1 VAEPTVA
8 PTPRD
13 PVGRLRASRAGRAL
27 WGAPAAGRDYV
38 LTRALFLR
46 LLGVVYL
53 CAFASLGG
61 QIEGLIGS
69 HGLLP
74 VADYLQP
81 LEAMPLADQFMRLP
95 TLAWFNSSDGALLAM
110 CGGGVTLAALL
121 IFGILPIPCLALL
134 WLLYLSLMNIGQ
146 DFLSFQWDALLVETG
161 FLAIFFAP
169 AQLWPGRPAAA
180 APSRTVL
187 WLLRW
192 LLFRLMFMSGVV
204 KLESG
209 DPTWRGLTAL
219 DYHYWTQPLPNPAA
233 WALAQLPA
241 LFQQFSTAMTLVI
254 EICAPFLI
262 FAPRRMRLL
271 GAALLI
277 GLQLLIYGSGNFA
290 FFNLLT
296 MALGVLLLD
305 DRALRRLIPRG
316 LRPAAQAARRASPAR
331 WLITAPLAVGIL
343 LMSLIPASSFGVPLR
358 MPDAV
363 YEWADRLDGF
373 HLVNTYGLFAVM
385 TTSRPE
391 IIIEGSADG
400 RTWREYEFRYKVGD
414 VHRPP
419 PFVAPHQP
427 RLDWQMW
434 FAALGPPQGNAWFEP
449 LLRGLLQNR
458 PEIVGLLG
466 RNPFPAAPP
475 RYVRAM
481 LYSYHF
487 TDAATLAATGDW
499 WRRRPISV
507 YYPQMSLTSGPP
519 RSPGAFPRLA
529 PP

>member
-1 VAEPTVA
+1 
-8 PTPRD
+8 
-13 PVGRLRASRAGRAL
+13 
-27 WGAPAAGRDYV
+27 
-38 LTRALFLR
+38 
-46 LLGVVYL
+46 
-53 CAFASLGG
+53 
-61 QIEGLIGS
+61 
-69 HGLLP
+69 
-74 VADYLQP
+74 
-81 LEAMPLADQFMRLP
+81 
-95 TLAWFNSSDGALLAM
+95 
-110 CGGGVTLAALL
+110 
-121 IFGILPIPCLALL
+121 
-134 WLLYLSLMNIGQ
+134 
-146 DFLSFQWDALLVETG
+146 
-161 FLAIFFAP
+161 
-169 AQLWPGRPAAA
+169 
-180 APSRTVL
+180 
-187 WLLRW
+187 
-192 LLFRLMFMSGVV
+192 
-204 KLESG
+204 
-209 DPTWRGLTAL
+209 
-219 DYHYWTQPLPNPAA
+219 
-233 WALAQLPA
+233 
-241 LFQQFSTAMTLVI
+241 
-254 EICAPFLI
+254 
-262 FAPRRMRLL
+262 
-271 GAALLI
+271 
-277 GLQLLIYGSGNFA
+277 
-290 FFNLLT
+290 
-296 MALGVLLLD
+296 
-305 DRALRRLIPRG
+305 
-316 LRPAAQAARRASPAR
+316 
-331 WLITAPLAVGIL
+331 
-343 LMSLIPASSFGVPLR
+343 MSLIPASSFGVPLR

-363 YEWADRLDGF
+363 YEWAGRLDGF

-519 RSPGAFPRLA
+519 RPPGAFPRLA